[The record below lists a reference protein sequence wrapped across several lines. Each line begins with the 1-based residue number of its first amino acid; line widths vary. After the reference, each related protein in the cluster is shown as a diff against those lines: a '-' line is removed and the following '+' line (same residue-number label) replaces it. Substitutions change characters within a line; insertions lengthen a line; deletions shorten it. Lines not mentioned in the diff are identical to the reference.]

1 MLHQGMS
8 LKKTLGLTMAE
19 NLFLR
24 LGEHQGQ
31 INIEW
36 MLLDEVSGIVR
47 FRGEGQLDEITG
59 LVADLDLSGSTY
71 VMLRGEE
78 VLLTSAMIPS
88 KQQRQILQAVPFMVE
103 ESLAADIEA
112 CHFAIGDK
120 DGYGNTAIAVI
131 DRQRL
136 QYWLDRLQDA
146 GITSSFLTVDTLS
159 VPYGNGCSILIDGER
174 VLVRT
179 DELQG
184 FCIESDL
191 LATSVGLLSDEEKEN
206 VTLMVH
212 ESAREATELTV
223 AQINAEQENTVAVT
237 DLEYGPFES
246 LCRGFNKKGI
256 NLLQGEFKVEVA
268 GNSQRGAWRVAAVL
282 CVCAFGLQIASLLGQ
297 GMYLNL
303 KAGELEVESRTLY
316 TEIFPKDRN
325 VRDIKRRWNSH
336 LGQVSGSD
344 RDGFLGLF
352 AGTAKHLPGS
362 DLVLNNVNFNEKQGE
377 LVLQLET
384 AENDQELIQ
393 FIQTLTKLGMVA
405 EIGTINQGD
414 DSVKGS
420 IKIKSLGGS

>member
-1 MLHQGMS
+1 
-8 LKKTLGLTMAE
+8 MAE

-24 LGEHQGQ
+24 LGEHQSQ

-36 MLLDEVSGIVR
+36 MLLDEASGIVR
-47 FRGEGQLDEITG
+47 FRGEGQFDEFVE
-59 LVADLDLSGSTY
+59 LVADLELSGSTY

-78 VLLTSAMIPS
+78 VFLTRAMIPS

-103 ESLAADIEA
+103 ESLAADIDE
-112 CHFAIGDK
+112 CHFAIGNK
-120 DGYGNTAIAVI
+120 DGSGNTAVAVI

-136 QYWLDRLQDA
+136 QYWLERLQEA
-146 GITSSFLTVDTLS
+146 GITSNFLTVDTLS
-159 VPYGNGCSILIDGER
+159 VPYDSGCSILIDGER

-191 LATSVGLLSDEEKEN
+191 LATSVGLLSDDEKEN
-206 VTLMVH
+206 VILMVH

-223 AQINAEQENTVAVT
+223 AQINAEQENSVAVT
-237 DLEYGPFES
+237 ELEYEPFES
-246 LCRGFNKKGI
+246 LCRGFNKKAI

-268 GNSQRGAWRVAAVL
+268 GSSQRGAWRAVAVL
-282 CVCAFGLQIASLLGQ
+282 CVCAFGLQILSLLGQ

-303 KAGELEVESRTLY
+303 KADELEAESRALY
-316 TEIFPKDRN
+316 AEIFPSDRN

-336 LGQVSGSD
+336 LGQVGGTD
-344 RDGFLGLF
+344 RNDFLSLF

-384 AENDQELIQ
+384 AGNDQELIQ

-405 EIGTINQGD
+405 EIGTINQGE

-420 IKIKSLGGS
+420 VKVKSLGGS